1 MTPLLIAVVA
11 LVMVATSFLSGI
23 FGMAGGMVLVGV
35 LLAILPLPTAMA
47 LHAITQMASN
57 AWRALIWRRHVRWR
71 IVGAYVIGCA
81 IAVGVWGLWLYVP
94 TKALALIGLGALPL
108 ITRFMPAHL
117 RARPEHFGHGVAQGT
132 VSMMLMLLT
141 GVAGPQ
147 LDQFFLGG
155 KAGESS
161 LDRRQIIATKGIC
174 QLFGHT
180 LKLLYFGALIDNSAS
195 VDPMLAAIAITAS
208 MIGTGL
214 SKKVLEAMSDAQ
226 YRTWADRIILGIS
239 VYYVAYGGYLLA
251 APIVSAGT

>member
-11 LVMVATSFLSGI
+11 AVMVGTSFLSGI

-35 LLAILPLPTAMA
+35 LLAILPVPTAMA

-57 AWRALIWRRHVRWR
+57 GWRALIWRRHVRWR
-71 IVGAYVIGCA
+71 IVLAYMIGCA
-81 IAVGVWGLWLYVP
+81 IAVAVWSLWLYVP
-94 TKALALIGLGALPL
+94 SKALALLGLGALPL
-108 ITRFMPAHL
+108 ATRFAPAHL
-117 RARPEHFGHGVAQGT
+117 RARPERFSHGVGQG
-132 VSMMLMLLT
+132 VLSMMLMLLT

-155 KAGESS
+155 RDRDGG
-161 LDRRQIIATKGIC
+161 LDRREIIATKGIC

-180 LKLLYFGALIDNSAS
+180 LKLLYFGALIDNAAT
-195 VDPMLAAIAITAS
+195 VDPMLAGIAITAS

-226 YRTWADRIILGIS
+226 YRKWADRIILGVS

-251 APIVSAGT
+251 APMVPAGT

>member
-1 MTPLLIAVVA
+1 MSPVLIAVIA
-11 LVMVATSFLSGI
+11 AVMIATSFLSGI

-57 AWRALIWRRHVRWR
+57 GWRALLWRRHVRWR
-71 IVGAYVIGCA
+71 IVIAYMIGCA
-81 IAVGVWGLWLYVP
+81 LAVAVWSLWLYVP
-94 TKALALIGLGALPL
+94 SKALALLGLGALPL
-108 ITRFMPAHL
+108 AARLAPAHL
-117 RARPEHFGHGVAQGT
+117 RANPARFAHGIGQGT

-155 KAGESS
+155 G
-161 LDRRQIIATKGIC
+161 LDRREIIATKGIC

-180 LKLLYFGALIDNSAS
+180 LKLLYFGALIDDAAT
-195 VDPMLAAIAITAS
+195 VDPTLAAIAITAS
-208 MIGTGL
+208 MIGTML

-226 YRTWADRIILGIS
+226 YRVWADRIILGVS
-239 VYYVAYGGYLLA
+239 VFYVAHGGILLVE
-251 APIVSAGT
+251 PLLSASA

>member
-1 MTPLLIAVVA
+1 MSPVLTAVIA
-11 LVMVATSFLSGI
+11 LVMVGTSFLSGI

-35 LLAILPLPTAMA
+35 LLAILPVPTAMA

-57 AWRALIWRRHVRWR
+57 GWRALIWRAHVRWR

-81 IAVGVWGLWLYVP
+81 LAVGVWSLWLYVP
-94 TKALALIGLGALPL
+94 SKALALIGLGALPL
-108 ITRFMPAHL
+108 ATRFVPAHL
-117 RARPEHFGHGVAQGT
+117 RARPEHFGHGIGQGA

-155 KAGESS
+155 A

-174 QLFGHT
+174 QLFGHSF
-180 LKLLYFGALIDNSAS
+180 KLVYFGALIDNAAS
-195 VDPMLAAIAITAS
+195 VDPMLAAVAVTAS

-226 YRTWADRIILGIS
+226 YRRWADRIILGIS

-251 APIVSAGT
+251 APMVPAGV

>member
-1 MTPLLIAVVA
+1 MTPLLIAFIA
-11 LVMVATSFLSGI
+11 AVMVATSFLSGI

-35 LLAILPLPTAMA
+35 LLAVLPLPAAMA

-71 IVGAYVIGCA
+71 IAVSYAIGCV
-81 IAVGVWGLWLYVP
+81 IAVGLWSLWLFVP
-94 TKALALIGLGALPL
+94 SKALALIGLGALPL
-108 ITRFMPAHL
+108 ATRFVPTHL
-117 RARPEHFGHGVAQGT
+117 RARPEHFGHGVGQGAL
-132 VSMMLMLLT
+132 SMMLMLLT

-155 KAGESS
+155 G

-180 LKLLYFGALIDNSAS
+180 VKLVYFGALIDQAAP
-195 VDPMLAAIAITAS
+195 VDPVLAAVAVTAS

-214 SKKVLEAMSDAQ
+214 SKRVLEAMSDAQ
-226 YRTWADRIILGIS
+226 YRRWADRIILGIS
-239 VYYVAYGGYLLA
+239 LYYVAHGGYLLA
-251 APIVSAGT
+251 VAPPAAAL

>member
-1 MTPLLIAVVA
+1 MTPFLVAGIA

-35 LLAILPLPTAMA
+35 LLAILPVPTAMA

-57 AWRALIWRRHVRWR
+57 GWRALIWRAHVRWR
-71 IVGAYVIGCA
+71 IVGAYVIGCVL
-81 IAVGVWGLWLYVP
+81 AVGVWSLWLYVP
-94 TKALALIGLGALPL
+94 SKALALIGLGALPL
-108 ITRFMPAHL
+108 ATRFMPAHL
-117 RARPEHFGHGVAQGT
+117 RARPEHFGHGVGQGAL
-132 VSMMLMLLT
+132 SMMLMLLT

-155 KAGESS
+155 S

-180 LKLLYFGALIDNSAS
+180 FKLLYFGALIDNAAS
-195 VDPMLAAIAITAS
+195 VDPMLATVAVTAS
-208 MIGTGL
+208 MVGTFL

-226 YRTWADRIILGIS
+226 YRRWADRIILGIS
-239 VYYVAYGGYLLA
+239 MYYLAYGGYLLA
-251 APIVSAGT
+251 APMLSANA

>member
-1 MTPLLIAVVA
+1 MTPLLIAFVA

-71 IVGAYVIGCA
+71 IVGAYVVGCV
-81 IAVGVWGLWLYVP
+81 IAVAAWSLWLYVP

-108 ITRFMPAHL
+108 LTRFMPAHL
-117 RARPEHFGHGVAQGT
+117 RARPEHFSHGVVQGT

-155 KAGESS
+155 T

-180 LKLLYFGALIDNSAS
+180 LKLLYFGALIDNAAS
-195 VDPMLAAIAITAS
+195 VDPMLAIIAITAA

-214 SKKVLEAMSDAQ
+214 SKKVLEAMSDTQ
-226 YRTWADRIILGIS
+226 YRTWANRIILGIS

-251 APIVSAGT
+251 EPLFSTSV